1 MATEP
6 STGESS
12 DSQSQ
17 DAAARAEAAAKR
29 AEQFVSQLAVAAENA
44 AKAEEAAKNAAANAT
59 QSEEAAKAA
68 AKAAATLSG
77 EIAPTNQQAKASLEA
92 AAKASGEIPPLVEG
106 AKRSSTEIPPLVE
119 QIKGARDEIIRLLEA
134 SKTESAKTAEIA
146 RVADEKDKRVKEYE
160 KKLGELSGQ
169 HDKLYAE
176 LYALLP
182 AATGVGL
189 AKSFHS
195 RKQSLR
201 FPISVYFFFFLIS
214 IIGFV
219 VFGWYG
225 LFVEKIATLEE
236 FFKFLLERSPIF
248 VGLILLEEFSRRQ
261 YSATT
266 KLREDYAYK
275 ETISIA
281 FDGYKKAM
289 LEVQSSP
296 ADSLATQFSK
306 SVIAILHERPGR
318 LLEHEEKHILP
329 VWSLLEQSSS
339 ATEKGEKGAIAA
351 AIESA
356 RNAISGL
363 WFKGISIGLIVLAIG
378 LGVGYYFASRNTGTH
393 IEVPGAVNPPPAASS
408 GAKK

>member
-1 MATEP
+1 MAVEP
-6 STGESS
+6 PTDESP
-12 DSQSQ
+12 DSQLQ
-17 DAAARAEAAAKR
+17 NATTRAEAAAKR
-29 AEQFVSQLAVAAENA
+29 VEELAGRLAVTAENV
-44 AKAEEAAKNAAANAT
+44 AKAEEAAKKAAANAT

-68 AKAAATLSG
+68 ASAAATLSG
-77 EIAPTNQQAKASLEA
+77 EIAPTNQQAKASLA
-92 AAKASGEIPPLVEG
+92 AATKASGEIPPLLEG
-106 AKRSSTEIPPLVE
+106 AKKSSTEITPVVE
-119 QIKGARDEIIRLLEA
+119 QIKVARDEIIRLLEV

-160 KKLGELSGQ
+160 NKLRELSGQ
-169 HDKLYAE
+169 YDTLRTE

-201 FPISVYFFFFLIS
+201 LPISVYFFFFLIS
-214 IIGFV
+214 IIGFL

-289 LEVQSSP
+289 MEVQSSP
-296 ADSLATQFSK
+296 ADSLPTQFSK

-329 VWSLLEQSSS
+329 IWSLLEQSSS
-339 ATEKGEKGAIAA
+339 ASEKSEKGTLAA
-351 AIESA
+351 AIDSA
-356 RNAISGL
+356 RSAISGL
-363 WFKGISIGLIVLAIG
+363 WLKGVSISLIVLAIG
-378 LGVGYYFASRNTGTH
+378 VGVGYYFANRNTGAH
-393 IEVPGAVNPPPAASS
+393 VEASGAVNPQPAPS
-408 GAKK
+408 GATKK